1 MNVAQLKFTEEI
13 KLLAQSFEE
22 DRLRVKQEG
31 EQRRNEV
38 QMVINSIHAQCEKK
52 IELMRQESDVVLQSI
67 EAEADLV
74 ETTLVQ
80 ERNAIVSNLKSKSE
94 ANAAQIMAETDM
106 YCVEKLSD
114 GDLEVQ
120 RNDAQAMEI
129 VANAE
134 GEIAPLLREYNTHQT
149 NLHKLEVFASLS
161 RNSSM
166 VIAPSGNS
174 DVQTMLLCDEILST
188 HHTKGR
194 GAGISRSEL
203 LSELML
209 MRTGGQVALNTE
221 TGTAILATAAGR

>member
-1 MNVAQLKFTEEI
+1 MV
-13 KLLAQSFEE
+13 QSFEE
-22 DRLRVKQEG
+22 DRLREKQEG

-38 QMVINSIHAQCEKK
+38 QMSINSIRAECDKR
-52 IELMRQESDVVLQSI
+52 IELMRQENDVVLQSI
-67 EAEADLV
+67 GAEADLE
-74 ETTLVQ
+74 ETMLVQ
-80 ERNAIVSNLKSKSE
+80 ERNAIVSDLKSKSE
-94 ANAAQIMAETDM
+94 AKAAQIMADTDM

-134 GEIAPLLREYNTHQT
+134 GEIAPLLRQFNTHQT
-149 NLHKLEVFASLS
+149 NLRKLEVFASLS

-174 DVQTMLLCDEILST
+174 DVQTMLLCDEILSA
-188 HHTKGR
+188 HHKR
-194 GAGISRSEL
+194 GGDAGVSRSDL

-209 MRTGGQVALNTE
+209 MRTGGQVALNTQ
-221 TGTAILATAAGR
+221 TGAAVLATAGGR